1 MYFKKLNEYF
11 SYNIIAL
18 TGWIGIFFIIF
29 LIKVYSYERH
39 INAQSTILG
48 FYLFFVIIF
57 ILCIFCI
64 SFIVFVIEKTFNLK
78 IKNRFLLNNK
88 ILNFL
93 RIIGILLSIFYFLC
107 IFMIFL

>member
-1 MYFKKLNEYF
+1 MCFKKLNEYF

-18 TGWIGIFFIIF
+18 TGWMGIFFIIF

-39 INAQSTILG
+39 INAQSTTLG
-48 FYLFFVIIF
+48 FYLSFVIIF

-78 IKNRFLLNNK
+78 IKNHFLLNNK

-107 IFMIFL
+107 ILMIFL

>member
-1 MYFKKLNEYF
+1 MWFKKLNEYF

-18 TGWIGIFFIIF
+18 TGWMGIFFIIF

-39 INAQSTILG
+39 INAQYTILG
-48 FYLFFVIIF
+48 FYLSFVIIF

-78 IKNRFLLNNK
+78 IKNHFFLNNK

-93 RIIGILLSIFYFLC
+93 RIIGILLSISYLLY
-107 IFMIFL
+107 ILTLLL